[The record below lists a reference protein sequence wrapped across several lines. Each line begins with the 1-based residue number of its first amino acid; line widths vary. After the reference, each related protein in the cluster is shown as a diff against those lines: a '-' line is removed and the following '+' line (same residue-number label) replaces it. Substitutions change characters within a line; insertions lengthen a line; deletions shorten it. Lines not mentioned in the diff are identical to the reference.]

1 MKYAPLII
9 AVLLIFSIIVTFEK
23 CNRKPLP
30 NPDLLK
36 LEQLEK
42 ENKALIKKFNEQIK
56 KEIDTV
62 YIERTRVRVKNDSI
76 FIYQKKVGEKPK
88 DSAAKF
94 LVEWT
99 SKTAIHD

>member
-23 CNRKPLP
+23 CNRKQLP

-42 ENKALIKKFNEQIK
+42 ENKALIEKYNEQIK

-76 FIYQKKVGEKPK
+76 FIYQNEVGELPK

-99 SKTAIHD
+99 SKEVIHD